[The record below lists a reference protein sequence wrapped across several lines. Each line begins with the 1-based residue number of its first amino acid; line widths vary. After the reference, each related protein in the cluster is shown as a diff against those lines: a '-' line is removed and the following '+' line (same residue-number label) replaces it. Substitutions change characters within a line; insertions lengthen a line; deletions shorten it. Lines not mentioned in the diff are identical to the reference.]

1 MVVRKRK
8 SIKSKQNKNDAC
20 HESVNDERCATMID
34 SSSINNK
41 NNTHDNVAVQQHQ
54 HNKCNEV
61 NDPLGSSSDSTS
73 ELKSKSM
80 KKYGGTSRM
89 VFIIV
94 AIEII
99 ALTAFLFFQGE
110 NNRYFSNRDFLLVRK
125 SAKETQPLNDEFI
138 STAQESPN
146 HQEGRSIVFGKYKIL
161 ESYHHDS
168 NAFTQGLTYFNGY
181 IYESTGIYGKSSV
194 RKLDPNNNFALL
206 KEVPIDEK
214 FFGEGMTH
222 FRTSDNDDMFIVL
235 TWKEGTAFIYDQNLN
250 LIDSFKYQTETGEG
264 WGITYNTDT
273 GQLIASDGSEYLYI
287 FDLSTRQGNQRL
299 KVHGYLDADSEERS
313 IHMINELEYVSPKD
327 GKTTPYILANVWFQN
342 YILKINPDT
351 GRVTTIYDLG
361 ELCPELRY
369 GSEDVLNGISV
380 TSDLDHRIVYI
391 TGKLW
396 DKMYKIMLL

>member
-1 MVVRKRK
+1 MVVHKRK
-8 SIKSKQNKNDAC
+8 NINFKQNKNDAG
-20 HESVNDERCATMID
+20 HKSVNDERCAT
-34 SSSINNK
+34 
-41 NNTHDNVAVQQHQ
+41 
-54 HNKCNEV
+54 V
-61 NDPLGSSSDSTS
+61 NDPLGNSDSNS
-73 ELKSKSM
+73 ELKTKSM
-80 KKYGGTSRM
+80 KKYGGTSRI

-94 AIEII
+94 TIEIL
-99 ALTAFLFFQGE
+99 ALTVFLFFQGE
-110 NNRYFSNRDFLLVRK
+110 NKRYFSNRDFLSVRK
-125 SAKETQPLNDEFI
+125 SAKGTQPLDDELT

-146 HQEGRSIVFGKYKIL
+146 HQEGRSIAFGKYKIL

-194 RKLDPNNNFALL
+194 RILDPNNNFALL
-206 KEVPIDEK
+206 KEVPIDKK

-222 FRTSDNDDMFIVL
+222 YRTSENDDMFVVL

-250 LIDSFKYQTETGEG
+250 LMDSFKYQTETGEG

-287 FDLSTRQGNQRL
+287 FDLSTRQGSQRL
-299 KVHGYLDADSEERS
+299 KVHGYLDADSEEERS

-342 YILKINPDT
+342 YILKIDPDT
-351 GRVTTIYDLG
+351 GRVTTIYDLS

-380 TSDLDHRIVYI
+380 TSDSDHRIVYI